1 MEKKTSGTV
10 WEVDYV
16 LEHTGRNDGRTAP
29 DGSQVWVHPKAFKN
43 DWKLYH
49 VVGHEYAHLKHIHLG
64 DFSRWESTY
73 KSKSVARTITE
84 YRAYK
89 WNVENQAFVPY
100 SPGHFNKSFLFWKGR
115 LPKGYNR

>member
-1 MEKKTSGTV
+1 MEKKTSGAV
-10 WEVDYV
+10 WEVDYG
-16 LEHTGRNDGRTAP
+16 LEHTGRNDGRTAT
-29 DGSQVWVHPKAFKN
+29 DGSQVWVHPRAFKN
-43 DWKLYH
+43 DWRLYH

-73 KSKSVARTITE
+73 RSKSAARAISE

-100 SPGHFNKSFLFWKGR
+100 SPKHFNKRFLFWKGK
-115 LPKGYNR
+115 LPKGYRK